1 MSLKVKLVSFISMFI
16 LVLSLMLI
24 SVFAAT
30 NVTLNIGGNVSFT
43 ASSVNALITGSIAGN
58 AAGGSTLTTIDIDA
72 SDPDGPVS
80 MPSDWTSMDLTFTE
94 SASPII
100 VTINIQNRSTDR
112 EIAVSLTDSTN
123 ISNVEV
129 IRECDGVGINASD
142 SRNIPG
148 GETIT
153 YTFELNVQ
161 SQNSSANGAFDLTI
175 GLETYVPQTYDYF
188 TFDIKEDNQTVTLT
202 AYNSSL
208 SDSTDVVIPATVSQN
223 SSGEWIEGDTYTVTA
238 INNNATS
245 SSNSIFRNSG
255 ITSINLPSTLLS
267 IGNYAFY
274 GCDGL
279 TGELNLGGCTSLTS
293 IGSYAF
299 RNCSGLTGELDFSN
313 CTSLTS
319 IGSGAFRDCNGL
331 TSISLPS
338 SLKAIAS
345 SAFSTCSGLTG
356 ELNLGKCTS
365 LTSIG
370 NDAFYYCSGLTS
382 ISLPSSLT
390 SIGERAFCGCRGLTS
405 ISLPSSLTSIGSWA
419 FSNCSGLTGT
429 VTIPTSVTSIGDNP
443 FASCSNLEGIVVE
456 EGNSEYYIEGNCLI
470 ENSTKTLITG
480 FNNSTIPSDIKIIGG
495 SAFRDCSGLTSI
507 SLPLSLTSIGWYAF
521 YGCSGLTSVDLSGC
535 TSLTS
540 IGSYA
545 FQNCSALESVVF
557 PEGSTGWYVTTSS
570 SATTG
575 TDVDVTN
582 PSTNANNLTGQY
594 YNYYWKR

>member
-94 SASPII
+94 SASPIT

-153 YTFELNVQ
+153 YTFEFNVQ
-161 SQNSSANGAFDLTI
+161 SKNSSANGAFDLTI
-175 GLETYVPQTYDYF
+175 GLETPVPQTYDYF
-188 TFDIKEDNQTVTLT
+188 TFEVNDDKQTVTLT
-202 AYNSSL
+202 DYDSSL
-208 SDSTDVVIPATVSQN
+208 SGSTDITIPATVDLVDGVWQDGN
-223 SSGEWIEGDTYTVTA
+223 TYTVTA
-238 INNNATS
+238 IADGNS
-245 SSNSIFRNSG
+245 STGVFYNSG
-255 ITSINLPSTLLS
+255 ITSIAFPSTLQS
-267 IGNYAFY
+267 IGNYAFSRS
-274 GCDGL
+274 GL

-293 IGSYAF
+293 IGDTAF
-299 RNCSGLTGELDFSN
+299 YGCSGLTGELVIPSSVTSIGSAAFISCSGFTSVDLSG

-319 IGSGAFRDCNGL
+319 IGRQAFQFCR
-331 TSISLPS
+331 
-338 SLKAIAS
+338 
-345 SAFSTCSGLTG
+345 GLTG
-356 ELNLGKCTS
+356 ELNLGECTS
-365 LTSIG
+365 LTSIEYY
-370 NDAFYYCSGLTS
+370 AFYGCSGLTS

-390 SIGERAFCGCRGLTS
+390 SIGEYAFYDCSGLTGELNLGGCTSLTSIEGGTFSGCSKLTS
-405 ISLPSSLTSIGSWA
+405 ISLPSSLASIGS
-419 FSNCSGLTGT
+419 
-429 VTIPTSVTSIGDNP
+429 
-443 FASCSNLEGIVVE
+443 
-456 EGNSEYYIEGNCLI
+456 
-470 ENSTKTLITG
+470 
-480 FNNSTIPSDIKIIGG
+480 
-495 SAFRDCSGLTSI
+495 SAFND
-507 SLPLSLTSIGWYAF
+507 
-521 YGCSGLTSVDLSGC
+521 CSGLTSVDLSRC

-540 IGSYA
+540 IIVGA
-545 FQNCSALESVVF
+545 FSGCSALESVVF
-557 PEGSTGWYVTTSS
+557 PEGSTGWEVSTSS
-570 SATTG
+570 SMTNPIS
-575 TDVDVTN
+575 VDVTD
-582 PSTNANNLTGQY
+582 PSVNADNFTGQY
-594 YNYYWKR
+594 RSYYWKRSA